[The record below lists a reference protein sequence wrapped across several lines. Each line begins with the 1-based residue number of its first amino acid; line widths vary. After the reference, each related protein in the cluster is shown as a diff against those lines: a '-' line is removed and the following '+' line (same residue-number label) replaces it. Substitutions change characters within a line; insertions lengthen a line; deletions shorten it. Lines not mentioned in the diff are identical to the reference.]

1 MVSNLLIMAVSING
15 KRRSEIEVSLNA
27 DKETIL
33 ALAKEAVSKWLDGKT
48 IVKEIIVPK
57 KLINIV
63 VK

>member
-33 ALAKEAVSKWLDGKT
+33 ALAKEAVFKWLDGKT